1 MTIVMAASLTVV
13 TYFSFKIGFNKFMD
27 ITAAASDDLDSL
39 RLKHIHCT
47 LTHVSRKHYSYT
59 HLS

>member
-1 MTIVMAASLTVV
+1 MTAGFTIVGNV
-13 TYFSFKIGFNKFMD
+13 TIKICCNEFLD
-27 ITAAASDDLDSL
+27 ISAAASDDLDSL